1 MNKSN
6 RRVAGACL
14 CLSVA
19 ALTTVSSLSAQQSD
33 DERVSATDDKRIIDC
48 LLQGQIRKLGSTV
61 YQAPPRP
68 MKLPA
73 RDCEIR
79 GGDFLV
85 FDRASYSASLGHWL
99 NLAKQ
104 GDVEAQIYVGEIFE
118 RGMGRE
124 PDYERAAEWYRKAAD
139 SGHPV
144 AQISLAQ
151 LYEKGLG
158 VPQDPSTAEKL
169 YRDAFGAGPT
179 SEVALDPGTI
189 DDPAER
195 MRLLESQLA
204 AAQADAAE
212 LRQQLSA
219 SKQSLQA
226 AQSSLDRRLAEEQTL
241 KSQLATV
248 QNKVSAAE
256 GGSAELAAAQREL
269 EQRNRELENQ
279 QQTIARLRGEIERN
293 EGQIV
298 AYQGEYDRISELE
311 AQLQEQTVKY
321 EAVNSELRA
330 ARAAA
335 AEANLRMLE
344 QQQAFDAERA
354 ALLQDRQALESDD
367 AKTLEQQAQLR
378 AQLMDR
384 EARLTAQSGSL
395 EAMRG
400 EIESQQAQSR
410 ELQSKL
416 TELQRENDELM
427 QARAEATQRTREA
440 QRLRVALEETRQQVE
455 LMEAEDSAELDEMR
469 AQLDR
474 VRNEAERYKK
484 RLDELTNQPPPP
496 NLAGP
501 DIQLIEPVAYDTRSG
516 GDITVTSVGEHL
528 IIGKV
533 TAPAGLLTL
542 LVNDEPTEVNANN
555 VFRAP
560 ISIEGESTTLR
571 IAAIDN
577 QGKRVEQFFK
587 LVNKAFSAPEDDSN
601 PAIPPVE
608 FGKFHALLIANED
621 YSLLPDLVT
630 PKEDVDAIEK
640 ILRERYGFKT
650 TVIKD
655 GSREEIMD
663 GMYGLLEELTSKDNL
678 LIYYAGH
685 GEYVTNTSRGVW
697 LPVDANPSS
706 PANWITNVEINDYLR
721 MIAAKQ
727 IVVIA
732 DSCYSGALTR
742 SAQINLRPGLTDEEY
757 EAHLKRM
764 VQVKARVVLT
774 SGGLAPVLDSA
785 TPGGEHSIF
794 AKALIEIL
802 NENKNVLSAQDLG
815 RTIAAKVS
823 LAAER
828 VGYDQEPQYAP
839 LNHAN
844 HQGGD
849 FFFVPGETI

>member
-1 MNKSN
+1 MK
-6 RRVAGACL
+6 RRSRRIRGAGL
-14 CLSVA
+14 CLSIA
-19 ALTTVSSLSAQQSD
+19 ALMTMPSLSAQQTLD
-33 DERVSATDDKRIIDC
+33 QQAGANDDKRIVDC
-48 LLQGQIRKLGSTV
+48 LLQGQIRKLGTTV

-73 RDCEIR
+73 RDCQIR

-85 FDRASYSASLGHWL
+85 FDRSSYSASLGHWL

-124 PDYERAAEWYRKAAD
+124 PDYARAAEWYSKAAE

-158 VPQDPSTAEKL
+158 VPQDAGAAEKL

-179 SEVALDPGTI
+179 QEVAIDPGSI
-189 DDPAER
+189 DDPADRMQRLER
-195 MRLLESQLA
+195 QLA
-204 AAQADAAE
+204 AAQEDAAE

-219 SKQSLQA
+219 SEQSLQA
-226 AQSSLDRRLAEEQTL
+226 AQANLDRRLNEEQTL
-241 KSQLATV
+241 KAQLVAA
-248 QNKVSAAE
+248 QNRVSTAE
-256 GGSAELAAAQREL
+256 SGSAELASAQREL
-269 EQRNRELENQ
+269 ERRNSELESQ
-279 QQTIARLRGEIERN
+279 QQTIARLRDEVRRN
-293 EGQIV
+293 EGQMT
-298 AYQGEYDRISELE
+298 AYQGEYNRITELE
-311 AQLQEQTVKY
+311 NQLQEQTARF
-321 EAVNSELRA
+321 EAVNTELRT
-330 ARAAA
+330 ARAAV
-335 AEANLRMLE
+335 AESNLRMLE

-354 ALLQDRQALESDD
+354 ALLRDRQALESDD
-367 AKTLEQQAQLR
+367 ASTLEQQEELRKQLR
-378 AQLMDR
+378 DR
-384 EARLTAQSGSL
+384 ESRLASQSQTL

-400 EIESQQAQSR
+400 EIDEQQLQSR
-410 ELQSKL
+410 ELQSRL

-427 QARAEATQRTREA
+427 QARAEATQRAQEA
-440 QRLRVALEETRQQVE
+440 QRLRVALEEARQQVD
-455 LMEAEDSAELDEMR
+455 MIEAEGNVELDEMR

-474 VRNEAERYKK
+474 VREEADRYKM
-484 RLDELTNQPPPP
+484 RLDELADEPPPAD
-496 NLAGP
+496 LAGP

-516 GDITVTSVGEHL
+516 GDITVTSQEQQL

-542 LVNDEPTEVNANN
+542 MVNQEPVAVNANN
-555 VFRAP
+555 VFQAP
-560 ISIEGESTTLR
+560 ISIEGESTNVR

-587 LVNKAFSAPEDDSN
+587 LVNKAIGVPDQDDDPN
-601 PAIPPVE
+601 LPPVE
-608 FGKFHALLIANED
+608 FGEFHALLVGNEE
-621 YSLLPDLVT
+621 YSMLPDLVT
-630 PKEDVDAIEK
+630 PKEDVQAIGK

-650 TVIKD
+650 TIIQD
-655 GSREEIMD
+655 GTRQEIMD
-663 GMYGLLEELTSKDNL
+663 GMYKLLDGLTSKDNL

-685 GEYVTNTSRGVW
+685 GEYVTNTNRGVW

-706 PANWITNVEINDYLR
+706 PANWITNVEINDYLK

-742 SAQINLRPGLTDEEY
+742 SAMINLRPGLTDEEY
-757 EAHLKRM
+757 VAHLERM
-764 VQVKARVVLT
+764 AQIQARVVLT

-785 TPGGEHSIF
+785 SPGAQHSIF
-794 AKALIEIL
+794 AAALIEIL
-802 NENKNVLSAQDLG
+802 NENHNVLSAQDLG

-849 FFFVPGETI
+849 FFFVPDETI